1 MNKQKKSLSK
11 AAKLQKIRFV
21 IVGLVNTGVDF
32 SILFLL
38 IALFSLPAVVAN
50 MGSTI
55 IALAVSYALNKRAVF
70 GDNSAKSIRQI
81 VTFVTITLF
90 GLWVLQGIVIM
101 GLPTL
106 LWMFYGVGDGTALF
120 IAKLI
125 AIAVSL
131 VWNYLW
137 YSRVIFKPTNSQE

>member
-11 AAKLQKIRFV
+11 TAKLQKVRFG

-50 MGSTI
+50 MGSTL

-70 GDNSAKSIRQI
+70 GDSSTNNVRQI

-106 LWMFYGVGDGTALF
+106 LWMFYGLGDGTSLF

-125 AIAVSL
+125 AVVASL
-131 VWNYLW
+131 TWNYLW